1 MSKCCFNKR
10 INGINFALYPYLMG
24 SVSHIRCSIK
34 VFIGL
39 VIFFFAQS
47 AEPIFAQSYDQKSVS
62 IYFPSN
68 GDQLSADAKSIIRN
82 VLLEIHPKIIREIYI
97 EGHTDSDAS
106 VSYNM
111 GLSNRRAS
119 NTQEYLLS
127 QGVKP
132 DMIKVGAFGESQ
144 PISQKK
150 NKNRRVLLTIVYED
164 ETYPPQFTEVK
175 TGDAKF
181 IQIETYNAKTK
192 SKLPCDYV
200 IERQQKNIFA
210 RTNSDAV
217 CVFDR
222 KRYPTLDI
230 TFSKSGYLN
239 QSLTIGDKDVR
250 QVGDTLKVQ
259 VYLKPVA
266 VVQKLRY
273 DHIYFYTDTDDFKP
287 EAMQELEKLV
297 KMLTDNPT
305 LYVEIQGHMN
315 FSESRQANILQ
326 RIYNHDLSH
335 KRAKAVYKYLISRG
349 INKDRLTYKGLSN
362 YRMIYPNPTNDMEAD
377 QNKRVEVWTL
387 QLLAAN

>member
-1 MSKCCFNKR
+1 MNTS
-10 INGINFALYPYLMG
+10 AL
-24 SVSHIRCSIK
+24 
-34 VFIGL
+34 
-39 VIFFFAQS
+39 
-47 AEPIFAQSYDQKSVS
+47 FAQSYDQKTLSV
-62 IYFPSN
+62 YFPSN
-68 GDQLSADAKSIIRN
+68 GDQLNSNAKTDIRQAF
-82 VLLEIHPKIIREIYI
+82 LEIHPKIIREIYI

-106 VSYNM
+106 LSYNLN
-111 GLSNRRAS
+111 LSARRAA
-119 NTQEYLLS
+119 NTQEYLLT
-127 QGVKP
+127 QGVKS
-132 DMIKVGAFGESQ
+132 DIIKIGAFGESQ
-144 PISQKK
+144 PISSKK
-150 NKNRRVLLTIVYED
+150 NKNRRVLITIVYED
-164 ETYPPQFTEVK
+164 ETYPPQLVEVK

-181 IQIETYNAKTK
+181 IQIETFNANTK
-192 SKLPCDYV
+192 YRLPCDYV
-200 IERQQKNIFA
+200 IERQSKNLFS
-210 RTNSDAV
+210 RTNSEAM

-222 KRYPTLDI
+222 KRFPTINI

-239 QSLTIGDKDVR
+239 QSVTISDKDVR

-287 EAMQELEKLV
+287 EAKQELEKLV
-297 KMLTDNPT
+297 TMLTENPK

-335 KRAKAVYKYLISRG
+335 KRAKAVYMYLISRG

-362 YRMIYPNPTNDMEAD
+362 YRMIFPNPTSDLEAD

-387 QLLAAN
+387 QLKANN

>member
-1 MSKCCFNKR
+1 MNTS
-10 INGINFALYPYLMG
+10 AL
-24 SVSHIRCSIK
+24 
-34 VFIGL
+34 
-39 VIFFFAQS
+39 
-47 AEPIFAQSYDQKSVS
+47 FAQSYDQKTLSV
-62 IYFPSN
+62 YFPSN
-68 GDQLSADAKSIIRN
+68 GDQLNSNAKTDIRQAF
-82 VLLEIHPKIIREIYI
+82 LEIHPKIIREIYI

-106 VSYNM
+106 LSYNLN
-111 GLSNRRAS
+111 LSARRAA
-119 NTQEYLLS
+119 NTQEYLLT
-127 QGVKP
+127 QGVKS
-132 DMIKVGAFGESQ
+132 DIIKIGAFGESQ
-144 PISQKK
+144 PISSKK
-150 NKNRRVLLTIVYED
+150 NKNRRVLITIVYED
-164 ETYPPQFTEVK
+164 ETYPPQLVEVK

-181 IQIETYNAKTK
+181 IQIETFNANTK
-192 SKLPCDYV
+192 SRLPCDYV
-200 IERQQKNIFA
+200 IERQSKNLFS
-210 RTNSDAV
+210 RTNSEAM

-222 KRYPTLDI
+222 KRFPTINI

-239 QSLTIGDKDVR
+239 QSVTISDKDVR

-287 EAMQELEKLV
+287 EAKQELEKLV
-297 KMLTDNPT
+297 TMLTENPK

-335 KRAKAVYKYLISRG
+335 KRAKAVYMYLISRG

-362 YRMIYPNPTNDMEAD
+362 YRMIFPNPTSDLEAD

-387 QLLAAN
+387 QLKANN